1 MNIWW
6 LVGAALFGVA
16 ALSVYGAFQSPEF
29 VMGLFGAM
37 LVAGYKA
44 IEPVLAKRMTPED
57 EAAWRAAEQAVEI
70 TCNFELIATA
80 AVQLTQIIKVHVL
93 GALQLPRLQ
102 ALSSDRVLD
111 AGELVERDV
120 VRRCGLVGHHL
131 APQILR

>member
-57 EAAWRAAEQAVEI
+57 EAAWRAAERAGRGE
-70 TCNFELIATA
+70 EWAR
-80 AVQLTQIIKVHVL
+80 KRR
-93 GALQLPRLQ
+93 GAPPK
-102 ALSSDRVLD
+102 
-111 AGELVERDV
+111 G
-120 VRRCGLVGHHL
+120 
-131 APQILR
+131 